1 MSCIDVVTTVEV
13 TVGAALVN
21 VTVILKVSK
30 TVTLPVS
37 VALTLIA
44 NDPISLSVGVPLNVL
59 AVASKIN
66 QLGSSVP
73 SDKLAT

>member
-30 TVTLPVS
+30 TVTLSVS

-44 NDPISLSVGVPLNVL
+44 NDPISLPVGVPLNVL
-59 AVASKIN
+59 AAASKIN